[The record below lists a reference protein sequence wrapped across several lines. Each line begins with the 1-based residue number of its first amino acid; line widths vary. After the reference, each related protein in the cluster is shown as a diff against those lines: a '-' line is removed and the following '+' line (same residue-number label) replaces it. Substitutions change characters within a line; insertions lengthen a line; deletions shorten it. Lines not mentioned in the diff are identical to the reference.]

1 MFTVKVS
8 IKDETA
14 KMAKAVE
21 KYNIESLGHA
31 GGILRK
37 TAQRSIRRR
46 TGPSRPGTPPNTH
59 SGALRRSIRY
69 AVDKQREEV
78 RIGPVAS
85 VIGTRLGPLHEFGG
99 KNKRGTY
106 PARPF
111 MGPAFK
117 TILPRLPDQ
126 WRKSVIGG

>member
-1 MFTVKVS
+1 MFAMKVT

-14 KMAKAVE
+14 KVAKAVE
-21 KYNIESLGHA
+21 QYNIESLGHA
-31 GGILRK
+31 GGVIRK

-46 TGPSRPGTPPNTH
+46 MGYSKPGTPPHTH
-59 SGALRRSIRY
+59 TGALRRSIRY

-78 RIGPVAS
+78 VIGPSAS

-99 KNKRGTY
+99 QTKRGQY

-111 MGPAFK
+111 MGPAFT
-117 TILPRLPDQ
+117 TILPRLPEH
-126 WRKSVIGG
+126 WRRSVRG